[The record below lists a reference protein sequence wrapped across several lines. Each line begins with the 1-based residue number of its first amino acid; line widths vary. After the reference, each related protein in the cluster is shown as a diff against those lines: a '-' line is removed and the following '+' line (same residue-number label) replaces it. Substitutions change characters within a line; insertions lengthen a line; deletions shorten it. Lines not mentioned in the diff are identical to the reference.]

1 MMRRHG
7 FEILLWIALL
17 TVPLWL
23 PYAGGYSALGSKIL
37 VYGLAALALNLVL
50 GFTGGLSF
58 GHAAYFGLGGYGAGL
73 ALKYLAASTP
83 LALLAGTLL
92 GGLAATLL
100 GPSVMRRRG
109 IYFAMI
115 TIAIGQLF
123 YFIAVRWNELTGGE
137 DGLAGFRR
145 QPIHFGNLVYD
156 VQDESK
162 YFYLVLLCFAIGVV
176 IMRVLLASP
185 LGHTWVAIRE
195 NRRRAQFLGI
205 RTDLYVWAAFAISG
219 TLTAV
224 AGTLNAMLFNFTSP
238 QDLHWI
244 LSGNF
249 VIMIVLGG
257 MRKFWGPLVGVT
269 IFVVA
274 QDYLSSLT
282 DNWMTAI
289 GLLFVLLVLLF
300 PKGIL
305 GLLARRGRE
314 LKAAVAGRP
323 AAIERSTATIEPPP
337 APLKEEVK

>member
-1 MMRRHG
+1 MMQRYG
-7 FEILLWIALL
+7 PMALLAMALIAL
-17 TVPLWL
+17 PWWL
-23 PYAGGYSALGSKIL
+23 PLVGGYSALGTKIL
-37 VYGLAALALNLVL
+37 IYGLATMALNLLL

-58 GHAAYFGLGGYGAGL
+58 GHAAYFGLGAYGAGMT
-73 ALKYLAASTP
+73 LKYLAPSTP
-83 LALLAGTLL
+83 LAILIGTLV

-100 GPSVMRRRG
+100 GPLVMRRRG

-123 YFIAVRWNELTGGE
+123 YFVVVRWNEVTGGE
-137 DGLAGFRR
+137 DGLSGFRR
-145 QPIHFGNLVYD
+145 QPLHFGSAVYD
-156 VQDESK
+156 LANDVK
-162 YFYLVLLCFAIGVV
+162 FYYLVLLCFAIAVV
-176 IMRVLLASP
+176 IMRALLASP

-195 NRRRAQFLGI
+195 NRRRAEFLGV

-219 TLTAV
+219 TLTAL
-224 AGTLNAMLFNFTSP
+224 AGTLNALLFNFTSP

-257 MRKFWGPLVGVT
+257 MRNFWGPLLGVI

-282 DNWMTAI
+282 DNWMTLI
-289 GLLFVLLVLLF
+289 GLLFVLIVLLF

-305 GLLARRGRE
+305 GMLQRR
-314 LKAAVAGRP
+314 
-323 AAIERSTATIEPPP
+323 RSA
-337 APLKEEVK
+337 

>member
-1 MMRRHG
+1 MIRRHG
-7 FEILLWIALL
+7 FEIVLWIALA

-23 PYAGGYSALGSKIL
+23 THVGGYSALGSKIL
-37 VYGLAALALNLVL
+37 IYGIAALGLNLVL

-58 GHAAYFGLGGYGAGL
+58 GHAAYFGLGAYGAGMT
-73 ALKYLAASTP
+73 LKYLVASTP
-83 LALLAGTLL
+83 LAILIGTLV
-92 GGLAATLL
+92 GGVAATLL
-100 GPSVMRRRG
+100 GPLVMRRRG

-123 YFIAVRWNELTGGE
+123 YFVVVRWNNVTGGE

-145 QPIHFGNLVYD
+145 QPLHLGSLVYD
-156 VQDESK
+156 VQTETK
-162 YFYLVLLCFAIGVV
+162 FYYLVLFCFVV
-176 IMRVLLASP
+176 AVIIMRVLLASP

-195 NRRRAQFLGI
+195 NRRRAQFLGL
-205 RTDLYVWAAFAISG
+205 RTDLYVWASFAISG
-219 TLTAV
+219 TLTAL

-249 VIMIVLGG
+249 VIMCVLGG
-257 MRKFWGPLVGVT
+257 MRKFWGPMVGVA

-289 GLLFVLLVLLF
+289 GLLFVLIVLLF

-305 GLLARRGRE
+305 GLIARRGS
-314 LKAAVAGRP
+314 RP
-323 AAIERSTATIEPPP
+323 A
-337 APLKEEVK
+337 

>member
-1 MMRRHG
+1 MIRRHPV
-7 FEILLWIALL
+7 EALLWIVLVTL
-17 TVPLWL
+17 PLWL
-23 PYAGGYSALGSKIL
+23 SLVGGYTALGTKIL
-37 VYGLAALALNLVL
+37 IYGVAALALNLVL

-58 GHAAYFGLGGYGAGL
+58 GHAAYFGLGAYGAGMT
-73 ALKYLAASTP
+73 LKYLVPSTP
-83 LALLAGTLL
+83 LAIIVGTLV

-100 GPSVMRRRG
+100 GPLVMRRRG

-123 YFIAVRWNELTGGE
+123 YFIAVRWNNVTGGE
-137 DGLAGFRR
+137 DGLAGFQR
-145 QPIHFGNLVYD
+145 QPIHLGGFVFD
-156 VQDESK
+156 VQDETK
-162 YFYLVLLCFAIGVV
+162 YYYLVLACFAIAVV

-195 NRRRAQFLGI
+195 NRRRAQFLGL

-219 TLTAV
+219 TITAL

-282 DNWMTAI
+282 DNWMTFI
-289 GLLFVLLVLLF
+289 GLIFVLIVLLF
-300 PKGIL
+300 PKGML
-305 GLLARRGRE
+305 GLIRSRRQAE
-314 LKAAVAGRP
+314 
-323 AAIERSTATIEPPP
+323 TPP
-337 APLKEEVK
+337 APGIQQSNAALEENRSAPVREVAK

>member
-1 MMRRHG
+1 MIRRHPV
-7 FEILLWIALL
+7 EVLLWIVLVTL
-17 TVPLWL
+17 PLWL
-23 PYAGGYSALGSKIL
+23 ALVGGYTALGTKIL
-37 VYGLAALALNLVL
+37 IYGIAALALNLVL

-58 GHAAYFGLGGYGAGL
+58 GHAAYFGLGAYGAGMT
-73 ALKYLAASTP
+73 LKYLVASTP
-83 LALLAGTLL
+83 LAIVVGTIA
-92 GGLAATLL
+92 GGLAATIL
-100 GPSVMRRRG
+100 GPLVMRRRG

-123 YFIAVRWNELTGGE
+123 YFVAVRWNNVTGGE
-137 DGLAGFRR
+137 DGLAGFQR
-145 QPIHFGNLVYD
+145 QPIHLGGFVFD
-156 VQDESK
+156 VQDETK
-162 YFYLVLLCFAIGVV
+162 YYYLVLACFAIAVV

-195 NRRRAQFLGI
+195 NRRRAQFLGL

-219 TLTAV
+219 TITAL

-282 DNWMTAI
+282 DNWMTFI
-289 GLLFVLLVLLF
+289 GLIFVLIVLLF

-305 GLLARRGRE
+305 GLIRSRRRTQQ
-314 LKAAVAGRP
+314 
-323 AAIERSTATIEPPP
+323 SSP
-337 APLKEEVK
+337 APGIQQSNAALEENRSAPVREVAK